1 MKKIILLILLLP
13 QVCQNAE
20 EEKIKLFSNQLKE
33 LISKSDK
40 ISLKNLRVY
49 PEKDFITSESV
60 TYLTN
65 DNDSFN
71 LSNLMSHKFLEVL
84 VKKDKNSDKVG
95 CQKYRVIFY
104 NSKKLQPNNEGFF
117 DIDDFDLIE
126 LWGIDYVA
134 TELIVING
142 EVMFYL
148 TPFFFETDFFN

>member
-71 LSNLMSHKFLEVL
+71 LANLMSHKFLEVL

-104 NSKKLQPNNEGFF
+104 NSKKLQPNN
-117 DIDDFDLIE
+117 
-126 LWGIDYVA
+126 
-134 TELIVING
+134 
-142 EVMFYL
+142 
-148 TPFFFETDFFN
+148 